1 MKRSAWRYL
10 WTSVD
15 IRNKLLI
22 TLALLILYRFAA
34 NIPVPGINRDV
45 IASIFT
51 QQSAASSLLGV
62 FDMLSGGTLSN
73 FSILAM
79 GVYPYITAQIII
91 QLLVPIIPSLERRMS
106 ENPKEGRKLMEKW
119 TILLTI
125 PMGTLS
131 ALGQIQLFNQLTT
144 SGSILN
150 YTFGLGG
157 GNLIPTLTTVVSMVG
172 GTMLGIWLG
181 ELISEYGIPNQGLSL
196 IIFSGIVSR
205 IPNNIYSIIISGQSV
220 VFLLALIAII
230 LLLTIFVIIFVQQG
244 RRNVPVLFPGRRV
257 GNRMSMPVKSNLPL
271 MINLAGMIPLIFA
284 QTILSLPGIIAQ
296 FFINSKTEWVANVAN
311 WLQTTFNTSSVWYLV
326 IYFFFV
332 LLLTFFYTEVLF
344 EQQNYG
350 ENLKRQGAQI
360 PGVVRGAATQKY
372 LTKVQRR
379 ITLVG
384 ALFLAVVATMPY
396 IFNFILPANIG
407 SSLFLVSASGLI
419 IVVGVV
425 RDTFN
430 IIETELKLH
439 GYDEKLI
446 KGLSERKCQ
455 NSTFCWARPERE
467 KVLRLLSLRRNV
479 AFPMFPPA
487 IFSGRIWK
495 IKPRLVSRQN
505 SIWKKASW
513 YRTRSQLAWYRIAY
527 CSRTAKMALCWM
539 VFRAHRRRQ
548 MHWLHS
554 F

>member
-22 TLALLILYRFAA
+22 TLALLILYRLAA

-91 QLLVPIIPSLERRMS
+91 QLLVPIIPSLERRMRD
-106 ENPKEGRKLMEKW
+106 NPKEGRKLMEKW

-131 ALGQIQLFNQLTT
+131 ALGQIQLFRQLTS

-150 YTFGLGG
+150 YEFGFAN
-157 GNLIPTLTTVVSMVG
+157 GNVIPTLTTVISMVG

-181 ELISEYGIPNQGLSL
+181 ELISEYGVPNQGLSL
-196 IIFSGIVSR
+196 IIFSGIVAK
-205 IPNNIYSIIISGQSV
+205 IPSNLYSIIISGESV
-220 VFLLALIAII
+220 AFLLI
-230 LLLTIFVIIFVQQG
+230 LMAVILALTIFVIIFVQQG

-296 FFINSKTEWVANVAN
+296 FFINSKTAWLANVAN
-311 WLQTTFNTSSVWYLV
+311 WLQNTFTTTSVWYMV
-326 IYFFFV
+326 IYFVFV

-360 PGVVRGAATQKY
+360 PGVVRGAPTQKY
-372 LTKVQRR
+372 LNKVQRR

-384 ALFLAVVATMPY
+384 AIFLAVVATMPY
-396 IFNFILPANIG
+396 FFNLILPANIG
-407 SSLFLVSASGLI
+407 SSLFLISASGLI

-446 KGLSERKCQ
+446 KG
-455 NSTFCWARPERE
+455 
-467 KVLRLLSLRRNV
+467 
-479 AFPMFPPA
+479 
-487 IFSGRIWK
+487 
-495 IKPRLVSRQN
+495 
-505 SIWKKASW
+505 
-513 YRTRSQLAWYRIAY
+513 
-527 CSRTAKMALCWM
+527 
-539 VFRAHRRRQ
+539 
-548 MHWLHS
+548 
-554 F
+554 

>member
-15 IRNKLLI
+15 IRKKLLI

-45 IASIFT
+45 IASIF
-51 QQSAASSLLGV
+51 QQQGAASSLLGV
-62 FDMLSGGTLSN
+62 FDLLSGGTLSN

-91 QLLVPIIPSLERRMS
+91 QLLIPIIPSLERRMQ

-119 TILLTI
+119 TVLLTI
-125 PMGTLS
+125 PMGALS

-144 SGSILN
+144 GGSILN
-150 YTFGLGG
+150 YQFGFTGVGL
-157 GNLIPTLTTVVSMVG
+157 LPTLTTLISMIG

-181 ELISEYGIPNQGLSL
+181 ELISEYGVPNQGLSL
-196 IIFSGIVSR
+196 IIFAGIVSR
-205 IPNNIYSIIISGQSV
+205 IPANLFSLIISGQSV
-220 VFLLALIAII
+220 AILLALMAII
-230 LLLTIFVIIFVQQG
+230 LAVTIFAIIFVQQG

-257 GNRMSMPVKSNLPL
+257 GNRMSMPVRSNLPL

-284 QTILSLPGIIAQ
+284 QTILSLPAILSQ
-296 FFINSKTEWVANVAN
+296 FFINSKTEWIANFSAGM
-311 WLQTTFNTSSVWYLV
+311 QRTFSPTSIWYIV

-350 ENLKRQGAQI
+350 ESLKKQGAQI
-360 PGVVRGAATQKY
+360 PGVVRGAATQRY
-372 LTKVQRR
+372 LNRVQRR

-384 ALFLAVVATMPY
+384 GLFLASVATLPY
-396 IFNFILPANIG
+396 ILQITLPPNIG
-407 SSLFLVSASGLI
+407 SNLFLVSASGLI

-439 GYDEKLI
+439 GYDESLI
-446 KGLSERKCQ
+446 KG
-455 NSTFCWARPERE
+455 
-467 KVLRLLSLRRNV
+467 
-479 AFPMFPPA
+479 
-487 IFSGRIWK
+487 
-495 IKPRLVSRQN
+495 
-505 SIWKKASW
+505 
-513 YRTRSQLAWYRIAY
+513 
-527 CSRTAKMALCWM
+527 
-539 VFRAHRRRQ
+539 
-548 MHWLHS
+548 
-554 F
+554 